1 MNLDKRP
8 NTYKYSKPNNKFFRW
23 DAWLHYI
30 SLKKSTWSIV
40 FWSLL
45 TVIVLVVAMA
55 LLMYYIFNLNREI
68 NKVHLSLLLV
78 FVFLSIYLSMGFLY
92 WAALKHKIWNA
103 RSYKDID
110 EAKKLLKAS
119 SDNMSILL
127 NLLKLY

>member
-45 TVIVLVVAMA
+45 TVIALVVPMA
-55 LLMYYIFNLNREI
+55 LLMYYIFNLNKEI

-78 FVFLSIYLSMGFLY
+78 FVFLSYLFVDGLFVLS
-92 WAALKHKIWNA
+92 
-103 RSYKDID
+103 S
-110 EAKKLLKAS
+110 AKT
-119 SDNMSILL
+119 
-127 NLLKLY
+127 